1 MFRSVEQRNLVAQTL
16 FGAFGAANWWTA
28 DGPTP
33 RALTLM
39 QERDANT
46 SAMVLADL
54 AFGMIDYRHPALTIG
69 GYMTLDEVNRALV
82 GSLLNAMGQRQSA
95 EYVDIWL
102 SAYEHYRAQTQRR

>member
-16 FGAFGAANWWTA
+16 FGAFGAAHWWSTV
-28 DGPTP
+28 GPMP

-82 GSLLNAMGQRQSA
+82 GGLLNAMGQRQSA
-95 EYVDIWL
+95 KSVDVWL
-102 SAYEHYRAQTQRR
+102 STYEHYRAQTWRH